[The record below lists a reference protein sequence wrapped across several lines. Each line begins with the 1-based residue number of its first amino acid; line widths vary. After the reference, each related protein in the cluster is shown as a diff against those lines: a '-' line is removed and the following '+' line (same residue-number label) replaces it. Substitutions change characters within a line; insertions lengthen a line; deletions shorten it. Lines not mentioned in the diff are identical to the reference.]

1 MNPYTRL
8 VSSAVALI
16 SSQDGEVGDREL
28 AVGATFIVAV
38 VWVLLFLAA
47 FSFTAAVFPE
57 LVRIGRE
64 NGKWALLLASVV
76 IWLLQFPSVLRT
88 ATAISEGRCLRIPKS
103 YALWSIVAALCA
115 FLASIVA
122 TLSINNHH

>member
-8 VSSAVALI
+8 VSSAISLI

-28 AVGATFIVAV
+28 AFGATFVVAV
-38 VWVLLFLAA
+38 VSVLFFFAV
-47 FSFTAAVFPE
+47 FSFTAAFFPE
-57 LVRIGRE
+57 LARIGRE
-64 NGKWALLLASVV
+64 IGKWASLLAAVV

-115 FLASIVA
+115 FLASIGA
-122 TLSINNHH
+122 TLSTT